1 MKVLI
6 VAPVEEGSGET
17 ITALHVG
24 QRLVGRGHEVLFLAS
39 AFARRFL
46 DSAFPEDVRSLGADE
61 AENRATWQSAV
72 RTFRPDVVLFADYPH
87 LYFSTG
93 VSPLARSDGWV
104 EELEALDACLVTLD
118 HFGFAQR
125 EMGMY
130 FGPAHITTF
139 QYEHFPAIPERM
151 RILLPCPMHE
161 PGPVGGRRGSPFRYW
176 DVPLGIDEGLR
187 NAVRRRYLRNDNEL
201 LVFHSV
207 PNWAWRAAEA
217 LNLPFFRFLPQL
229 LGECFRGSARPAT
242 IVSVNNGSLLDP
254 AASLGVRIVNLP
266 SIPTAEFE
274 ALLFAADLVI
284 TENKVSISMGKA
296 ICAFQPCAVLKN
308 SHTLI
313 ELLQIAPPKAREVIL
328 AMESARLGA
337 VYPYEVFPSG
347 FKSQL
352 EELILYRDSSLTDA
366 FAEFEIYELETT
378 APALQR
384 LLVDAAERDALR
396 NRQRVYVDRLAALD
410 DAAGV
415 LEGMLAEH
423 RAGGISAPA
432 AAAVGGRDPRA
443 IGR

>member
-1 MKVLI
+1 MRVLVI
-6 VAPVEEGSGET
+6 APVEEGSGET

-24 QRLVGRGHEVLFLAS
+24 ERLRARGHQVLFLAA

-46 DSAFPEDVRSLGADE
+46 DGPFPDDVWALGGDED
-61 AENRATWQSAV
+61 ENHATWQRAV
-72 RTFRPDVVLFADYPH
+72 ATFRPDAVLFADYPH

-93 VSPLARSDGWV
+93 VSPLARREGWV
-104 EELEALDACLVTLD
+104 QELESLDALLVTLD

-125 EMGMY
+125 AMGMF

-139 QYEHFPAIPERM
+139 QFEEFPAIPERM

-161 PGPVGGRRGSPFRYW
+161 PGPVDGRRGTPFRYW

-187 NAVRRRYLRNDNEL
+187 KEVRRKYLRNDNEL

-217 LNLPFFRFLPQL
+217 LELPFYRFLPQL
-229 LGECFRGSARPAT
+229 LGEYFRDTARPVT

-254 AASLGVRIVNLP
+254 AASFGARIVNLAAL
-266 SIPTAEFE
+266 PTADFE

-296 ICAFQPCAVLKN
+296 ICGLQPCAVLKN
-308 SHTLI
+308 SRTLV
-313 ELLQIAPPKAREVIL
+313 ELMAVAPPKAREVIL
-328 AMESARLGA
+328 AMENARLGA

-347 FKSQL
+347 FASQL
-352 EELILYRDSSLTDA
+352 RELVLYRDNSLTRA
-366 FAEFEIYELETT
+366 FADLEIYQLDGTRAE
-378 APALQR
+378 LQR
-384 LLVDAAERDALR
+384 LLIDGAARDELR
-396 NRQRVYVDRLAALD
+396 ANQLVYVDSLADLGDGAEI
-410 DAAGV
+410 

-423 RAGGISAPA
+423 RAGAP
-432 AAAVGGRDPRA
+432 DRA
-443 IGR
+443 R